1 MAHLRD
7 IMSMFCLGQFMVS
20 ESMVESVRPAIAS
33 HVLSADLVSM
43 METTCGLHLGFAAAA
58 AVHQ

>member
-1 MAHLRD
+1 
-7 IMSMFCLGQFMVS
+7 MSMFCLGQFMVS

-58 AVHQ
+58 AIHQ